1 MQEASTILFAFLFKS
16 GQTVEDLSTQ
26 DDILIRLKQ
35 PDGTILDKTKLL
47 SQLAFATDG
56 TDGIVTYRFTI
67 AEALEGEWDV
77 QGKLTDGAV
86 VLWTN
91 VRSFYL
97 NPNI

>member
-1 MQEASTILFAFLFKS
+1 MQESSTILFEFLFKS
-16 GQTVEDLSTQ
+16 GAVVENLTQ
-26 DDILIRLKQ
+26 HDDILVRFEHYQ
-35 PDGTILDKTKLL
+35 GTTFDRTKLL
-47 SQLAFATDG
+47 GELAYKTDG

>member
-1 MQEASTILFAFLFKS
+1 MQELSTIQYELLFKT
-16 GQTVEDLSTQ
+16 GATVENLAQQ
-26 DDILIRLKQ
+26 DDVLVRFKQ
-35 PDGTILDKTKLL
+35 PGGAVLDKTLL
-47 SQLAFATDG
+47 LAQLAYKTNG
-56 TDGIVTYRFTI
+56 TDGIVTYRFTTG
-67 AEALEGEWDV
+67 EAVEGEWDV